1 MSEMYKL
8 PPEPAV
14 GTVLRDV
21 ETGEY
26 TRRTETGWTVFLSAR
41 PADTVVGF
49 GGWPNMLAR
58 AGGALVEAPPEPVTV
73 PGWGG
78 ASYKL
83 MKTLAGHLRL
93 RDDWH
98 QVSLVFTP
106 DQARKLAAAVL
117 EMVGDA

>member
-1 MSEMYKL
+1 MNVSETYKL

-14 GTVLRDV
+14 GTVLKDV

-58 AGGALVEAPPEPVTV
+58 ADHSEEFGGGIGIRTLLDRIGANCYDERFIRVQDRQDRGHSWQSAVTALDE
-73 PGWGG
+73 
-78 ASYKL
+78 
-83 MKTLAGHLRL
+83 
-93 RDDWH
+93 
-98 QVSLVFTP
+98 
-106 DQARKLAAAVL
+106 
-117 EMVGDA
+117 